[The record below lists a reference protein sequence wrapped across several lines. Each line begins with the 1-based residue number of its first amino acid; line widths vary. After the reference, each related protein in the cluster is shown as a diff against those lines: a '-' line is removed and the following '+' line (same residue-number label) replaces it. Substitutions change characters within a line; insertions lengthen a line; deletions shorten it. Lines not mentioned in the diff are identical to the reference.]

1 MIRRFAARHGAA
13 LGVSLIIN
21 LLLAA
26 VASVLVGVRSSP
38 PEILT
43 PIGVKL
49 VELAPP
55 EPKEPEQIEE
65 PPKPKTQEKLD
76 FVPDLARLDLSVPT
90 ALDMGVAINIG
101 RFETSNMA
109 DQFVFEAYELD
120 QPPQAV
126 VRVPPPYPYQARERG
141 IEGVVQVKLLVNAD
155 GTVGQVQILDAR
167 PKGMF
172 EDAVMK
178 SVPQWK
184 FNPGK
189 VEGKAVTAWV
199 VTAVRFDLH

>member
-1 MIRRFAARHGAA
+1 MARRFAGRYGTAFA
-13 LGVSLIIN
+13 VSFAVN
-21 LLLAA
+21 LFLVI
-26 VASVLVGVRSSP
+26 VASVLVGVKSA
-38 PEILT
+38 PEEIVN

-55 EPKEPEQIEE
+55 EPKEPEEIKE

-76 FVPDLARLDLSVPT
+76 FVPDLARPDLSAPANLDL
-90 ALDMGVAINIG
+90 GVAINIG
-101 RFETSNMA
+101 QFETSNMA
-109 DQFVFEAYELD
+109 DEFVFEAYELD
-120 QPPQAV
+120 QPPQPV

-141 IEGVVQVKLLVNAD
+141 VEGVVQVKLLINVD
-155 GTVGQVQILDAR
+155 GTVGQVQIIDAR
-167 PKGMF
+167 PKGVF

-189 VEGKAVTAWV
+189 VQGKAVTAWV
-199 VTAVRFDLH
+199 VTAVRFDLN